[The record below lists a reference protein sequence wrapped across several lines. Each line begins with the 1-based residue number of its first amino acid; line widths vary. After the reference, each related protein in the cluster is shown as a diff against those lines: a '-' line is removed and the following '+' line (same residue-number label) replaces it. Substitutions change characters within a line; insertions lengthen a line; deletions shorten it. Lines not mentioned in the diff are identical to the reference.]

1 MDIILPYLRFFHE
14 SGNSGCLEYSLE
26 YSWVSGIFSSGI
38 FRPAYCLDWL
48 NIRSKLQ
55 FFMLNFIKSS
65 TMKNPMTAYQS
76 LSKTQLI
83 DINAQLD
90 DKIQTIREQQ
100 LNLDMTRGKPSNSQL
115 DLSLPMLNII
125 DADNYNAQGN
135 VDCRNYGG
143 LDGLVEAK
151 QFFAEYLGVTEQEI
165 IIGGNASLNMMH
177 DAMSI
182 AMLHGTTDDGPWF
195 KQEEVNFLCPVPGYD
210 RHFAICEH
218 LGIKMI
224 PVAMTQDGPD
234 MDRVE
239 ALVKDD
245 ATIKGIWCVPKYSN
259 PTGICY
265 SKAIVERLA
274 EMTTAAKGFRIFWD
288 NAYTV
293 HHLGNG
299 IAEIEHILD
308 ACRRVGNEDRVYIFG
323 STSKLTF
330 PGSGV
335 AMMAGSEKN
344 MAFFRNH
351 LSFQT
356 IGPDKLNQLRH
367 LLFLKDKQGLLEHMS
382 KHAILMKAR
391 FDAVQDVLD
400 NQLSGKA
407 VAQWSKPEGGYF
419 IDLDA
424 LPGTA
429 KEVVSMAS
437 QLGVKLTP
445 AGAPFPYGNDPEDK
459 NIRIAPSFPS
469 VDEVTK
475 ASEVL
480 CVCIEKV
487 SVNQLLKSV
496 EG

>member
-1 MDIILPYLRFFHE
+1 
-14 SGNSGCLEYSLE
+14 
-26 YSWVSGIFSSGI
+26 
-38 FRPAYCLDWL
+38 
-48 NIRSKLQ
+48 
-55 FFMLNFIKSS
+55 
-65 TMKNPMTAYQS
+65 MTAYQS
-76 LSKTQLI
+76 LSKSQLL
-83 DINAQLD
+83 DINNQLD
-90 DKIQTIREQQ
+90 EKIQTLKEQQ
-100 LNLDMTRGKPSNSQL
+100 LSLDMTRGKPSNAQL
-115 DLSLPMLNII
+115 DLSLPMLNILNT
-125 DADNYNAQGN
+125 DNFSAQGN

-143 LDGLVEAK
+143 LDGLSEAK
-151 QFFAEYLGVTEQEI
+151 QFFSHYLGVSDQEI

-182 AMLHGTTDDGPWF
+182 AMLHGTTEAGPWV
-195 KQEEVNFLCPVPGYD
+195 KDEEVNFLCPVPGYD

-224 PVAMTQDGPD
+224 PVAMTGDGPD
-234 MDRVE
+234 MGRVE

-265 SKAIVERLA
+265 SKDIVERLA
-274 EMTTAAKGFRIFWD
+274 NMTTAAKDFRIFWD

-299 IAEIEHILD
+299 IAQVADILD
-308 ACRRVGNEDRVYIFG
+308 ACKQAGNEDRVYIFG

-335 AMMAGSEKN
+335 AMMAGSENN
-344 MAFFRNH
+344 MAFFRKH
-351 LSFQT
+351 LAFQT

-367 LLFLKDKQGLLEHMS
+367 VLFLKSKEGLLDHMS
-382 KHAILMKAR
+382 NHAVLLKAR
-391 FDAVQDVLD
+391 FDAVQAVLD
-400 NQLSGKA
+400 RELSGKA
-407 VAQWSKPEGGYF
+407 IAGWSKPEGGYF

-429 KEVVSMAS
+429 KEVISMAA

-445 AGAPFPYGNDPEDK
+445 AGATFPYGNDPEDK
-459 NIRIAPSFPS
+459 NIRIAPSFPT
-469 VDEVTK
+469 VEEVTK
-475 ASEVL
+475 ATEVL

-487 SVNQLLKSV
+487 TVRNFLESTD
-496 EG
+496 G